1 MNETS
6 VNMDMSQTNSDEKKE
21 NNPNCHDEQ
30 NEKTNKVSKVEKNKY
45 HFKEWNIK
53 KSDTISINRYLLDG
67 NCSIKNIYTD
77 GFQMKSK
84 FTRLGGFYNDVEHL
98 IIFNEKNGIDTVL
111 KDGDYQIKITIDT
124 KDIKYCA
131 AMFHDPAFFFLIR
144 LSDFTA
150 SLYAE
155 ELKKMDNFRKSFVYS
170 KDGMLYILIY
180 IFIRELK
187 LKKKYILIDT
197 VSTSLVMLFKIP
209 KLEVADSCRMISK
222 YFSNLSKTLKI
233 EVC

>member
-21 NNPNCHDEQ
+21 NNPNCQDEQ
-30 NEKTNKVSKVEKNKY
+30 NEKTNKISKVEKNKY

-53 KSDTISINRYLLDG
+53 KSDTISINRYLLDD
-67 NCSIKNIYTD
+67 NCSIKKIYTD
-77 GFQMKSK
+77 GLQMKSK
-84 FTRLGGFYNDVEHL
+84 FTRLGGYYNDVEHL
-98 IIFNEKNGIDTVL
+98 IIFNEKNGIDIVL
-111 KDGDYQIKITIDT
+111 KDGDYQIKITIGT
-124 KDIKYCA
+124 EDIKYCA

-170 KDGMLYILIY
+170 KDGMLYILI
-180 IFIRELK
+180 
-187 LKKKYILIDT
+187 
-197 VSTSLVMLFKIP
+197 
-209 KLEVADSCRMISK
+209 
-222 YFSNLSKTLKI
+222 
-233 EVC
+233 